1 MNARRRPNLA
11 SVLLAAIAVSL
22 ALITLFSLEPPAFLP
37 EGFRVG
43 AINLGQILIQIV
55 TVVGALAV
63 IVGSLNLLVVHVG
76 KIRRPTGGSAVY
88 SIIMILTFFAVL
100 IAHIL
105 ERLGVLKV
113 ANSATD
119 APLITL
125 RLMDA
130 IQVSIESALSGLLF
144 FFLVYAAFRLLRR
157 RVTVWGVLFIAAL
170 TLVLV
175 AYRQPPD
182 TFLASVR
189 DWLLSVPVGAG
200 TRGLLIGIA
209 IGTVTVGARVLI
221 GQDRIFRE

>member
-37 EGFRVG
+37 EGFRV
-43 AINLGQILIQIV
+43 ASTNLGQILVQLV

-63 IVGSLNLLVVHVG
+63 IVGSLNLLIVHLG

-88 SIIMILTFFAVL
+88 SIIMILTFFAV
-100 IAHIL
+100 IIVHVL

-113 ANSATD
+113 ANNTD
-119 APLITL
+119 VPLITL

-130 IQVSIESALSGLLF
+130 VQVSIESALSGLLF

-157 RVTVWGVLFIAAL
+157 RVTAWGVLFIATL

-209 IGTVTVGARVLI
+209 IGTITVGARVLI

>member
-189 DWLLSVPVGAG
+189 DPGECA
-200 TRGLLIGIA
+200 
-209 IGTVTVGARVLI
+209 
-221 GQDRIFRE
+221 